1 MGDLPKDNV
10 SASAEEST
18 SKANNVATD
27 VKPVKQSKQGK
38 TAVDDGLHDFID
50 NAAASVLLDT
60 PRSSQMLLWGVVCFV
75 VVAIVWAY
83 FAELDEITRGEGS
96 VIPSQQIQV
105 VQYLEGGILKELY
118 VKEGDKVEAGQPLL
132 RLDETRFLSDFRGQA
147 QEQAYL
153 EVSIARHRAELESII
168 INDVLPKS
176 EWKEQVK
183 IDPQPIALDADWQA
197 RNPDLL
203 DREQSQLSEYLRNLN
218 NQLDII
224 GRQIEQGDQEAK
236 ELESKISH
244 LYRSYQLGLREL
256 KMTKPLADEGVIP
269 EIELIKLE
277 RELNSYKQELEG
289 AKLLL
294 PKVRLSIDESVAK
307 RREIALNAR
316 SESQQ
321 KLNES
326 LAELKQKT
334 EAQVNLRDRV
344 DRTTVVSPVHGT
356 IKTISVNTIG
366 GVIQPGMD
374 LIEIVPTE
382 DHLLIEAK
390 ISPKDIAFLRPG
402 LSAVVRL
409 TAYDFSIYGGLK
421 GTLEHISADTIED
434 EKGNLYYLIRVRTE
448 NTDLGRGTTSLP
460 IIPGMMATV
469 DIMTGKKS
477 VLDYL
482 LKPIFKAQQ
491 QALRER

>member
-1 MGDLPKDNV
+1 MSNHLSGAPVTTEMNT
-10 SASAEEST
+10 AE
-18 SKANNVATD
+18 
-27 VKPVKQSKQGK
+27 VKPVVSAAGGQGSKQSNKP
-38 TAVDDGLHDFID
+38 VIDPSLHGFID
-50 NAAASVLLDT
+50 NAATSSLLDT
-60 PRSSQMLLWGVVCFV
+60 PRSSKILLWGVVCFV
-75 VVAIVWAY
+75 VVALAWAY
-83 FAELDEITRGEGS
+83 MAELDEITRGEGS

-105 VQYLEGGILKELY
+105 VQYLEGGILKELFI
-118 VKEGDKVEAGQPLL
+118 KEGDKVEAGQPLL
-132 RLDETRFLSDFRGQA
+132 RVDETKFLSDYRGQA

-153 EVSIARHRAELESII
+153 EISVARHKAELSSII
-168 INDVLPKS
+168 ISDDPKNENWQDNVRIEVQPVAVEDDWVL
-176 EWKEQVK
+176 
-183 IDPQPIALDADWQA
+183 

-203 DREQSQLSEYLRNLN
+203 EREQAQLQEYLRNLT
-218 NQLDII
+218 NQLDIL
-224 GRQIEQGDQEAK
+224 GRQIQQRDQEVK
-236 ELESKISH
+236 ELDSKITH
-244 LYRSYQLGLREL
+244 LNRSYRLSLREIG
-256 KMTKPLADEGVIP
+256 MTRPLAKQGVVP

-277 RELNSYKQELEG
+277 REVNNYKQELEG

-294 PKVRLSIDESVAK
+294 PKVHLSIQEAVAK

-316 SESQQ
+316 SESQR

-326 LAELKQKT
+326 LAQLNQKT
-334 EAQVNLRDRV
+334 EAQVSFRDRV

-374 LIEIVPTE
+374 LVEIVPTE

-390 ISPKDIAFLRPG
+390 VSPKDIAFLRPG
-402 LSAVVRL
+402 LHVIVRL
-409 TAYDFSIYGGLK
+409 TAYDFSIYGGLQ

-434 EKGNLYYLIRVRTE
+434 EQGNIYYLIKVRTE

>member
-1 MGDLPKDNV
+1 MDEQSTDTVQSSSGSGLAKAKDAF
-10 SASAEEST
+10 SAMA
-18 SKANNVATD
+18 KAKHDQPVVDNN
-27 VKPVKQSKQGK
+27 
-38 TAVDDGLHDFID
+38 LHDFID
-50 NAAASVLLDT
+50 NSAASVLLDT
-60 PRSSQMLLWGVVCFV
+60 PQSSRILLWGVVCFV
-75 VVAIVWAY
+75 IVAVMWAY

-105 VQYLEGGILKELY
+105 VQYLEGGILKELF
-118 VKEGDKVEAGQPLL
+118 VKEGDKVEADQPLL
-132 RLDETRFLSDFRGQA
+132 RVDETKFLSDFRGQA

-153 EVSIARHRAELESII
+153 EISVARHKAELASIVI
-168 INDVLPKS
+168 SSEPENGNWQEQARIEAQSISVEE
-176 EWKEQVK
+176 EWK
-183 IDPQPIALDADWQA
+183 L
-197 RNPDLL
+197 RNPELL
-203 DREQSQLSEYLRNLN
+203 GREQAQLEEYLRNLS
-218 NQLDII
+218 NQLDIL
-224 GRQIEQGDQEAK
+224 GRQIQQRDQEEK
-236 ELESKISH
+236 ELDSKISH
-244 LYRSYQLGLREL
+244 LNRTYKLSLREMA
-256 KMTKPLADEGVIP
+256 MTRPLAKQGIIP

-277 RELNSYKQELEG
+277 REVNSYKQELEG
-289 AKLLL
+289 ARLLL
-294 PKVRLSIDESVAK
+294 PKVRLSIQEAVAK

-326 LAELKQKT
+326 QAQLNQKT
-334 EAQVNLRDRV
+334 EAQVSFRDRV

-374 LIEIVPTE
+374 LVEIVPTE

-390 ISPKDIAFLRPG
+390 VSPKDIAFLRPG

-421 GTLEHISADTIED
+421 GILEHISADSIED
-434 EKGNLYYLIRVRTE
+434 EQGNIYYLIRVRTE
-448 NTDLGRGTTSLP
+448 NTDLGRGANSLP

>member
-1 MGDLPKDNV
+1 MGDMHTDQVPV
-10 SASAEEST
+10 STEENASKVNSAVSPT
-18 SKANNVATD
+18 AGARYGKAVVA
-27 VKPVKQSKQGK
+27 
-38 TAVDDGLHDFID
+38 DGLHDFID

-60 PRSSQMLLWGVVCFV
+60 PKSSRILLWGVVCFV
-75 VVAIVWAY
+75 ITAIVWAY

-118 VKEGDKVEAGQPLL
+118 VKEGDKVETGQPLL
-132 RLDETRFLSDFRGQA
+132 RVDETRFLSDFRGKA

-153 EVSIARHRAELESII
+153 EISIARHRAELASIVI
-168 INDVLPKS
+168 SDEAVNSD
-176 EWKEQVK
+176 WQGQVK
-183 IDPQPIALDADWQA
+183 IAPQPISIDTDWQK
-197 RNPDLL
+197 RHPDLL
-203 DREQSQLSEYLRNLN
+203 GREQSQLEEYLRNLS
-218 NQLDII
+218 NQLEII
-224 GRQIEQGDQEAK
+224 GRQIQQGDQEWK

-244 LYRSYQLGLREL
+244 LDRSYKLSLREL
-256 KMTKPLADEGVIP
+256 KMTRPLAEQGVVP

-277 RELNSYKQELEG
+277 RDLNRYKQELEG

-294 PKVRLSIDESVAK
+294 PKVRLSIQESVAK

-321 KLNES
+321 KLNEN
-326 LAELKQKT
+326 LAELNQKT
-334 EAQVNLRDRV
+334 EAQVSLRDRV

-434 EKGNLYYLIRVRTE
+434 EKGNLYYLIRVRTD
-448 NTDLGRGTTSLP
+448 NTDLGRGGNSLP

>member
-1 MGDLPKDNV
+1 MADMNIDPVRGSSTDNASHDKPLDSKPKHV
-10 SASAEEST
+10 
-18 SKANNVATD
+18 V
-27 VKPVKQSKQGK
+27 
-38 TAVDDGLHDFID
+38 VDDELHEFID

-60 PRSSQMLLWGVVCFV
+60 PRSSKLILWGVVCFV
-75 VVAIVWAY
+75 IIAIIWAY
-83 FAELDEITRGEGS
+83 FAELDEITRGDGS

-147 QEQAYL
+147 QEKAYL
-153 EVSIARHRAELESII
+153 EISTARHRAELASII
-168 INDVLPKS
+168 ISDEVVNND
-176 EWKEQVK
+176 WQGQVK
-183 IDPQPIALDADWQA
+183 IEPHPITVADEWQS

-203 DREQSQLSEYLRNLN
+203 EREQAQLQEYLRNLS
-218 NQLDII
+218 NQLEII
-224 GRQIEQGDQEAK
+224 GRQIQQGDQEEK
-236 ELESKISH
+236 ELESKVSH
-244 LYRSYQLGLREL
+244 LYRSYRLSLREL
-256 KMTKPLADEGVIP
+256 GMTRPLAEQGIVP

-277 RELNSYKQELEG
+277 REVNNYKQELEG
-289 AKLLL
+289 TKLLL
-294 PKVRLSIDESVAK
+294 PKIKLSIQESIAK

-321 KLNES
+321 KLNQS
-326 LAELKQKT
+326 LAELNQKT

-374 LIEIVPTE
+374 LVEIVPTE

-390 ISPKDIAFLRPG
+390 ISPKDIAFIRPG
-402 LSAVVRL
+402 LDAVVRL

-448 NTDLGRGTTSLP
+448 DTEIGLGGNSLP

>member
-1 MGDLPKDNV
+1 MGDFKREETSL
-10 SASAEEST
+10 SAAE
-18 SKANNVATD
+18 
-27 VKPVKQSKQGK
+27 VKVEGNPAAVTQSKSSEQ
-38 TAVDDGLHDFID
+38 TVDGQLHGFID

-60 PRSSQMLLWGVVCFV
+60 PRSSRLLLWAVVCFV
-75 VVAIVWAY
+75 LIAIIWAY

-118 VKEGDKVEAGQPLL
+118 VREGDKVEAGQPLL
-132 RLDETRFLSDFRGQA
+132 RVDETRFLSDFRGQA

-153 EVSIARHRAELESII
+153 EVSIARHRAELASII
-168 INDVLPKS
+168 IND
-176 EWKEQVK
+176 EIAQADWREQVQIK
-183 IDPQPIALDADWQA
+183 AQPIALGTEWQV
-197 RNPDLL
+197 RNPELL
-203 DREQSQLSEYLRNLN
+203 EREESQLEEYLRNLN

-244 LYRSYQLGLREL
+244 LYRSYRLGLREL
-256 KMTKPLADEGVIP
+256 NMTKPLADEGVIP

-277 RELNSYKQELEG
+277 RDINRYKQDLEG
-289 AKLLL
+289 ARLLL
-294 PKVRLSIDESVAK
+294 PKVQLSIAESVAK

-321 KLNES
+321 KLNQS

-402 LSAVVRL
+402 LEAVVRL

-448 NTDLGRGTTSLP
+448 NTDLGRGVTSLP

>member
-1 MGDLPKDNV
+1 MGDMQTDPLPVAPEAKPSKMK
-10 SASAEEST
+10 SAFASMS
-18 SKANNVATD
+18 
-27 VKPVKQSKQGK
+27 QSKQDK
-38 TAVDDGLHDFID
+38 TVIADEMHDFID
-50 NAAASVLLDT
+50 NSAASVLLDT
-60 PRSSQMLLWGVVCFV
+60 PRSSRILLWGVVCFV
-75 VVAIVWAY
+75 FTAIIWAY
-83 FAELDEITRGEGS
+83 FAELDEITRGQGS

-153 EVSIARHRAELESII
+153 EISIARHRAELASII
-168 INDVLPKS
+168 ISD
-176 EWKEQVK
+176 
-183 IDPQPIALDADWQA
+183 DPVNADWQA
-197 RNPDLL
+197 QVKVVPQPISVEEEWQQRNPDLL
-203 DREQSQLSEYLRNLN
+203 GREQSQLEEYLRNLS
-218 NQLDII
+218 NQLEII
-224 GRQIEQGDQEAK
+224 GRQIQQGDQEEK
-236 ELESKISH
+236 ELDSKISH
-244 LYRSYQLGLREL
+244 LDRSYKLSLREL
-256 KMTKPLADEGVIP
+256 KMTKPLAEQGVVP

-277 RELNSYKQELEG
+277 RDLNSYKQELES

-294 PKVRLSIDESVAK
+294 PKVRLSIQESVAK

-321 KLNES
+321 KLNEN
-326 LAELKQKT
+326 LAQLNQKT
-334 EAQVNLRDRV
+334 EAQVSLRDRV

-402 LSAVVRL
+402 LNAVVRL

-448 NTDLGRGTTSLP
+448 NTDLGRGGNSLP

>member
-1 MGDLPKDNV
+1 MGDLKTD
-10 SASAEEST
+10 SAPVAQEDPSKVKRALESMT
-18 SKANNVATD
+18 QAKQD
-27 VKPVKQSKQGK
+27 KP
-38 TAVDDGLHDFID
+38 TVDDGLHDFID

-60 PRSSQMLLWGVVCFV
+60 PRKSQVLLWGIVCFV
-75 VVAIVWAY
+75 LVALIWAY

-118 VKEGDKVEAGQPLL
+118 VREGDKVEAGQPLL

-147 QEQAYL
+147 QETAYL

-168 INDVLPKS
+168 INDTQPDS
-176 EWKEQVK
+176 GWKAQVK
-183 IDPQPIALDADWQA
+183 IDPKPIALDVDWQVK
-197 RNPDLL
+197 NPDLL
-203 DREQSQLSEYLRNLN
+203 EREQSQLSEYLRNLN

-244 LYRSYQLGLREL
+244 LYRSYKLGLREL
-256 KMTKPLADEGVIP
+256 DMTKPLADDGVIP
-269 EIELIKLE
+269 EIELIKLQ
-277 RELNSYKQELEG
+277 RELNRYKQDLEG

-294 PKVRLSIDESVAK
+294 PKVRLSIEESVAK

-321 KLNES
+321 KLNEN
-326 LAELKQKT
+326 LAQLKQKT

-366 GVIQPGMD
+366 GVVQPGMD

-402 LSAVVRL
+402 LNAVVRL

-448 NTDLGRGTTSLP
+448 NTDLGRGGTSLP

>member
-1 MGDLPKDNV
+1 MSEQSINKVQSSPENGL
-10 SASAEEST
+10 
-18 SKANNVATD
+18 SKAKGAFSAMAD
-27 VKPVKQSKQGK
+27 AKHDQSV
-38 TAVDDGLHDFID
+38 VDSELHDFID
-50 NAAASVLLDT
+50 NSAASVLLDT
-60 PRSSQMLLWGVVCFV
+60 PQSSRILLWGVVCFV
-75 VVAIVWAY
+75 IIAVVWAY

-105 VQYLEGGILKELY
+105 VQYLEGGILKELFI
-118 VKEGDKVEAGQPLL
+118 KEGDKVEANQPLL
-132 RLDETRFLSDFRGQA
+132 LVDETKFLSDYRGQA

-153 EVSIARHRAELESII
+153 EISVARHKAVLASILI
-168 INDVLPKS
+168 SSDPANGD
-176 EWKEQVK
+176 WQEQARIEV
-183 IDPQPIALDADWQA
+183 QPISVDAEWQV
-197 RNPDLL
+197 RNPELL
-203 DREQSQLSEYLRNLN
+203 GREQAQLEEYLRNLT
-218 NQLDII
+218 NQLDIL
-224 GRQIEQGDQEAK
+224 GRQIQQRDQEEK
-236 ELESKISH
+236 ELDSKISY
-244 LYRSYQLGLREL
+244 LNRTYKLSLREMA
-256 KMTKPLADEGVIP
+256 MTRPLADQGVIP
-269 EIELIKLE
+269 EIELIKLQ
-277 RELNSYKQELEG
+277 REVNSYKQELEG
-289 AKLLL
+289 ARLLL
-294 PKVRLSIDESVAK
+294 PKVRLSIQEAVAK

-326 LAELKQKT
+326 LAQLNQNT
-334 EAQVNLRDRV
+334 EAQVSFRDRV

-374 LIEIVPTE
+374 LVEIVPTE

-390 ISPKDIAFLRPG
+390 VSPKDIAFLRPG
-402 LSAVVRL
+402 LNAVVRL

-421 GTLEHISADTIED
+421 GTLEHISADSIED
-434 EKGNLYYLIRVRTE
+434 EQGNIYYLIRVRTE
-448 NTDLGRGTTSLP
+448 NTDLGRGTNSLP

>member
-1 MGDLPKDNV
+1 MGDMHTDQVPVAGEKR
-10 SASAEEST
+10 ASPI
-18 SKANNVATD
+18 KTD
-27 VKPVKQSKQGK
+27 VKTKEVKRDK
-38 TAVDDGLHDFID
+38 AVVADELHDFID

-60 PRSSQMLLWGVVCFV
+60 PRSSRILLWGVVCFV
-75 VVAIVWAY
+75 IIAIIWSY

-132 RLDETRFLSDFRGQA
+132 RVDETRFLSDFRGQA
-147 QEQAYL
+147 QEKAYL
-153 EVSIARHRAELESII
+153 EISAARHKAELVSIV
-168 INDVLPKS
+168 INSDFDNS
-176 EWKEQVK
+176 DWQEQVN
-183 IDPQPIALDADWQA
+183 IIPTPIRVDDVWRELH
-197 RNPDLL
+197 PGLL
-203 DREQSQLSEYLRNLN
+203 EREQAQLEEYLRNLT

-224 GRQIEQGDQEAK
+224 GRQIQQGDQEAK

-244 LYRSYQLGLREL
+244 LDRSYQLSLREL
-256 KMTKPLADEGVIP
+256 MLTRPLAKEGIIP
-269 EIELIKLE
+269 EVELIKLE
-277 RELNSYKQELEG
+277 RELNRYKQELEG

-294 PKVRLSIDESVAK
+294 PKVQLSIQESVAK

-321 KLNES
+321 KLNEN
-326 LAELKQKT
+326 LAQLNQKT
-334 EAQVNLRDRV
+334 EAQVSLRDRV

-356 IKTISVNTIG
+356 IKTISVNTMG

-374 LIEIVPTE
+374 LVEIVPTE

-402 LSAVVRL
+402 LDAVVRL

-448 NTDLGRGTTSLP
+448 NTDLGRGGNSLP